1 MGQVDFCMKTL
12 TLNLSDKEQEELN
25 KRAAELGL
33 SLEEL
38 AKKSLQ
44 RFLSVKP
51 VSFEA
56 ALKHTIEKNGD
67 LYKRLA

>member
-1 MGQVDFCMKTL
+1 MKTL

-25 KRAAELGL
+25 KRAIELGL
-33 SLEEL
+33 PLEEL

-51 VSFEA
+51 VSFED
-56 ALKHTIEKNGD
+56 ALKHTIEKNTD